1 MRSVVI
7 LILSAATLLAQ
18 DVPNPPKEFDGK
30 SWWDHVKVLADDKM
44 EGRETGSAGL
54 RRAEAYVVDQLKQS
68 GVEPAGEDGYYQ
80 PVKLTSRAID
90 EKSSSMALVKKGK
103 AEPLTLG
110 EDAFFST
117 RADLAPQI
125 EAPLVFVGYGLKVP
139 EQNYDDL
146 AGLDLKGKIA
156 VIFAGIPANIPG
168 PLGSHYQTAAER
180 WKVLKAAG
188 AIGAL

>member
-1 MRSVVI
+1 MRRVAV
-7 LILSAATLLAQ
+7 LIVSAVTLLAQ

-30 SWWDHVKVLADDKM
+30 SWWDHVKVLADDNM

-54 RRAEAYVVDQLKQS
+54 KRAEAYVVDQLKQS
-68 GVEPAGEDGYYQ
+68 GVEPAGVNGYYQ
-80 PVKLTSRAID
+80 PVKLNSREID
-90 EKSSSMALVKKGK
+90 EKNSSMALVKDGK

-117 RADLAPQI
+117 RANLAPQV

-146 AGLDLKGKIA
+146 AGLATWSG
-156 VIFAGIPANIPG
+156 
-168 PLGSHYQTAAER
+168 
-180 WKVLKAAG
+180 AAG
-188 AIGAL
+188 EDPRRARSALRREVGGRHRSGIFQTRL

>member
-1 MRSVVI
+1 MRRAAVV
-7 LILSAATLLAQ
+7 LLSAAFMLLAQ

-30 SWWDHVKVLADDKM
+30 SWWDHVKVLGDDNM

-54 RRAEAYVVDQLKQS
+54 KRAEAYVIDQLKQS
-68 GVEPAGEDGYYQ
+68 GVEPAGEKGYYQ

-125 EAPLVFVGYGLKVP
+125 EA
-139 EQNYDDL
+139 
-146 AGLDLKGKIA
+146 
-156 VIFAGIPANIPG
+156 
-168 PLGSHYQTAAER
+168 
-180 WKVLKAAG
+180 
-188 AIGAL
+188 